1 MKYKNLFW
9 GIVLIVLGILYL
21 LKQFDVIWFSWRDI
35 FDLWPLLLLLWGV
48 SILPMKPVYRLLGS
62 VLVIIAMALLMIF
75 HPGYGRS
82 GWHWTGKT
90 RINVER
96 DYRHSY
102 AEVLADLP
110 ASLELDAAAGKF
122 IISGTT
128 GQLVEFMHSGSA
140 GSYYMSTYTDDE
152 RQHVRIGPER
162 NRDHFS
168 FYRSHDVEIR
178 LNTGPEWEIDIDA
191 GAAAIDLDL
200 SHFIVNKIKIDGGA
214 TSITVRLGSLAG
226 YVMLD
231 IDTGV
236 SSVTIE
242 LPDELACELNTN
254 TFMVSK
260 NLPGFDKVSKNTYV
274 TPNFASAE
282 KNVNIRFESAISSLK
297 IVRY

>member
-1 MKYKNLFW
+1 M
-9 GIVLIVLGILYL
+9 LGLLYL

-35 FDLWPLLLLLWGV
+35 FSLWPLLLLLWGI
-48 SILPMKPVYRLLGS
+48 SILPLKPVYRLLAS

-75 HPGYGRS
+75 NPGYGAP
-82 GWHWTGKT
+82 GWHWTGKART
-90 RINVER
+90 DTER
-96 DYRHSY
+96 NYRHSY
-102 AEVLADLP
+102 AEMVADLP

-122 IISGTT
+122 AISGTT
-128 GQLVEFMHSGSA
+128 GRLVEFSHPGSA
-140 GSYYMSTYTDDE
+140 GSYYMSTHTDDE
-152 RQHVRIGPER
+152 RQHVRIGPEKYR
-162 NRDHFS
+162 EHFS
-168 FYRSHDVEIR
+168 FYRSHNVEIS

-200 SHFIVNKIKIDGGA
+200 SDFIVNKIKIDGGA
-214 TSITVRLGSLAG
+214 ASINVRLGSRADF
-226 YVMLD
+226 VMLD

-274 TPNFASAE
+274 TPNFASAA
-282 KNVNIRFESAISSLK
+282 KNVSIRFESAISSLK